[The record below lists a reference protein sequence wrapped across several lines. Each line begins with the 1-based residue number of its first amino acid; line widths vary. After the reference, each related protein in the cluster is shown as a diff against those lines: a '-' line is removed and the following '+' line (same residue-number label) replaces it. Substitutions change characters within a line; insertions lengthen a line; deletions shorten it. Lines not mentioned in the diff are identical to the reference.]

1 MSVWTRPEFTAHE
14 QAMLSTGEAIV
25 YGHDGI
31 MEVVRCDALPH
42 DLEVYQRAQERAE
55 LLKAAKEALRKSAP
69 RGVKISRTL
78 AKAKGIL

>member
-1 MSVWTRPEFTAHE
+1 MSAWAPTPAEA
-14 QAMLSTGEAIV
+14 ALLATGEAIV